1 CGPAAARRSRARG
14 QRGRGP
20 GEQLSG
26 PSSAVGELPGRG
38 RGQTAQAVAP
48 RVGVHG
54 VVPRPGAGAPALG
67 EQALLGLEPAG
78 DAHRRDHHGDR
89 GELVVAQIAL
99 HQAHVRGAHRCRLLH
114 RGGSARGGCGAGGV
128 GRGGGTVLAG
138 AHSGMFPCFLVG
150 SVSRLVRR
158 ARSARATSRR
168 VSAGRITPSI
178 QPRSAAVYGV
188 ANCSSY
194 SASKRV
200 RAASTSPPCSATSR
214 RSPRWR
220 MFTAPCEP
228 ITAIWAVGQ
237 ARLMSAPSS
246 LEPITMYAPP
256 YALRV
261 MTVISGTVASA

>member
-1 CGPAAARRSRARG
+1 AAATRSRAV
-14 QRGRGP
+14 P
-20 GEQLSG
+20 GS
-26 PSSAVGELPGRG
+26 PRTCSAVRELPGDG
-38 RGQTAQAVAP
+38 RGEAAQAVAA
-48 RVGVHG
+48 RMAVHG
-54 VVPRPGAGAPALG
+54 VVPGARPGAAALG
-67 EQALLGLEPAG
+67 EQPLLRLEPAG
-78 DAHRRDHHGDR
+78 HAHRRDHHRDG
-89 GELVVAQIAL
+89 GELVVTQVAL
-99 HQAHVRGAHRCRLLH
+99 HQPHVGGTHREGVLGRRG
-114 RGGSARGGCGAGGV
+114 GAGGP
-128 GRGGGTVLAG
+128 LG

-150 SVSRLVRR
+150 SVSRLVRS

-194 SASKRV
+194 SASYRA
-200 RAASTSPPCSATSR
+200 RAASTSPPCSVTSR

-228 ITAIWAVGQ
+228 ITAICAVGQ